1 MEKMSPKEEA
11 RERARLL
18 IAWADGKTL
27 QGFVGGTW
35 EDWDSDESPGI
46 AFPQQW
52 RIKPEPRRMW
62 TSSATTAQTENEA
75 EAEEWRKHGH
85 NLTEWQE
92 VVK

>member
-1 MEKMSPKEEA
+1 MTPQEEA

-46 AFPQQW
+46 AFPDQW
-52 RIKPEPRRMW
+52 RIKIVPRRIW
-62 TSSATTAQTENEA
+62 TTRGSDGILHEISPENVDSWKA
-75 EAEEWRKHGH
+75 EGH
-85 NLTEWQE
+85 IITEWQE
-92 VVK
+92 VIK